1 MNRTQR
7 RYQSPLKADMSALIY
22 DETKTG
28 IVFNIQR
35 YSIHDGPGIRTV
47 VFLKGCFLRCLWCS
61 NPESIDCGMEILF
74 DREKCIGCG
83 RCQLVCPVGGI
94 ENPLT
99 DERCIRCMQCV
110 LECPAE
116 ARKRAGEEMT
126 VRAVLQEVEKD
137 RPFYE
142 KSGGG
147 VTLSGGELLV
157 QWQFS
162 TNLLRAFKK
171 AGLHTAIETT
181 GLAPWDTLK
190 RVLEFT
196 DLVYYDIKH
205 MNAEVHKKFTG
216 CDNTRIL
223 DNARRAS
230 QEGKPMVF
238 RVPLIGGV
246 NADPDNIRQ
255 TANFALQHNIR
266 EIHFLPYHKYAAA
279 KYERLNKAYHCE
291 AYTPDD
297 DEIYKLRNMVEALG
311 IKVSIGG

>member
-1 MNRTQR
+1 
-7 RYQSPLKADMSALIY
+7 MSALNF
-22 DETKTG
+22 DDTKTG

-47 VFLKGCFLRCLWCS
+47 VFLKGCFLHCLWCS
-61 NPESIDCGMEILF
+61 NPESIVSSAEILF
-74 DREKCIGCG
+74 DLEKCLGCG
-83 RCQLVCPVGGI
+83 RCQSVCPVGGI

-110 LECPAE
+110 SECPVE
-116 ARKRAGEEMT
+116 ARKSAGEEMT
-126 VRAVLQEVEKD
+126 VGAVLQEVEND

-162 TNLLRAFKK
+162 INLLRAFKK
-171 AGLHTAIETT
+171 AGLHTTIETT

-190 RVLEFT
+190 KVIELT

-205 MNAEVHKKFTG
+205 MDADVHKKYTG

-223 DNARRAS
+223 ENAQKAS
-230 QEGKPMVF
+230 REGKPIVI

-255 TANFALQHNIR
+255 TANFALQNNIR
-266 EIHFLPYHKYAAA
+266 EIHFLPYHNYGAL
-279 KYERLNKAYHCE
+279 KYEKLNKEYHCE
-291 AYTPDD
+291 AHTPND
-297 DEIYKLRNMVEALG
+297 DEINQLRSMVEAIG
-311 IKVSIGG
+311 IKVNIGG